1 MRKSRTKKLMAG
13 FLALVLT
20 FSMMIGMTT
29 AKAEASGTFTVESAI
44 VDGNVELTVKA
55 VNLKQ
60 IGAVQ
65 MDVQYDQTALTY
77 DSFRTRENVGGSY
90 VEVGVEQPGTAT
102 IAYID
107 GDEASAGPEGLVL
120 AVLVFRVN
128 DGAQEATQVT
138 LNLEELYAKETK
150 GDASE
155 NRANPDN
162 TAIREQ
168 YEDPTE
174 VSAFVPAEP
183 VNVPVKEEEPST
195 RILGDVTGDKS
206 VDSEDARYVL
216 EYVAGKRQL
225 DEEQLANA
233 DVTGDV
239 DVNSEDARYI
249 MEYVVAKRA
258 DFN

>member
-20 FSMMIGMTT
+20 FRMMIGMTT
-29 AKAEASGTFTVESAI
+29 AKAAEDGTFTVESAI

-65 MDVQYDQTALTY
+65 MDVQYDQTVLTY
-77 DSFRTRENVGGSY
+77 DSFRKREDVGGSL

-102 IAYID
+102 IAYVD

-138 LNLEELYAKETK
+138 LKLEELYAKETK

-168 YEDPTE
+168 YEDPTD
-174 VSAFVPAEP
+174 VSAFVPADP
-183 VNVPVKEEEPST
+183 VDVPVKEEPTGIKGDMDGNSKVDDVDAVYILEYKANT
-195 RILGDVTGDKS
+195 RELSEDKLALGDMDGNGK
-206 VDSEDARYVL
+206 VDDIDAAKIL
-216 EYVAGKRQL
+216 EL
-225 DEEQLANA
+225 LAN
-233 DVTGDV
+233 
-239 DVNSEDARYI
+239 
-249 MEYVVAKRA
+249 
-258 DFN
+258 